1 MRHAQA
7 NPSTAQTNAAFIAL
21 AAGRQVKVNYIFISS
36 DTQMIVTLLDSV
48 GHNVLW
54 RQYVAADGGSIIQG
68 REIIKSIKG
77 EGLDLT
83 TSEAGNVFV
92 KVGYEMV

>member
-1 MRHAQA
+1 MRHAQV
-7 NPSTAQTNAAFIAL
+7 NPSTATTNGVLVAL
-21 AAGRQVKVNYIFISS
+21 AAGRQVKANYIFISS
-36 DTQMIVTLLDSV
+36 DTQMIVTVLDSV

-77 EGLDLT
+77 EGLDYT
-83 TSEAGNVFV
+83 TSENGNVFV

>member
-7 NPSTAQTNAAFIAL
+7 NPSTAQTNAVLIAL

-36 DTQMIVTLLDSV
+36 DTQLVITILDSV

-77 EGLDLT
+77 EGLDYT
-83 TSEAGNVFV
+83 TSGNGNVFI

>member
-7 NPSTAQTNAAFIAL
+7 NPSTAQTNTVLVAL
-21 AAGRQVKVNYIFISS
+21 AAGRQVKANYIFISS
-36 DTQMIVTLLDSV
+36 DTAMTVTILDSV

-54 RQYVAADGGSIIQG
+54 RQYVPANGGSIIQG

-77 EGLDLT
+77 EGLDYT
-83 TSEAGNVFV
+83 TSATGNVFV